1 MIKSDGF
8 NTNGL
13 TMDRS
18 IVVKL
23 GGATIEQDGVIEE
36 LAADLRDMPSVFP
49 IIVHGG
55 GSEIGRYLE
64 LLGKEFTFVEGLRVT
79 DADMVEVVEMVLS
92 GKVNKQL
99 VSRFQHCGI
108 NALGVSGKDMGLLR
122 AERYQK
128 NGNDIGF
135 VGEIVE
141 VNTTLFDICAS
152 HRVTPVVSPISEG
165 ANGETYNVN
174 ADHAALDIARAVS
187 CDDIGVHLRRG
198 GHLPVRRPARA
209 PSHPGTGRCAGR
221 SGRDHG
227 RDDSQGSLRPRM
239 PVVRRPPCP
248 HHRVAWPWDA
258 AEGTV
263 IRKQPVWYRGNH
275 WMKGACMTTEEIIA
289 LEEEY
294 IAPTYVRP
302 ARRV

>member
-1 MIKSDGF
+1 
-8 NTNGL
+8 
-13 TMDRS
+13 MDRS

-36 LAADLRDMPSVFP
+36 LAADLLDMPSVFP

-174 ADHAALDIARAVS
+174 ADHAALDIARAVA
-187 CDDIGVHLRRG
+187 CDDVVFISDVAGIYRSDGR
-198 GHLPVRRPARA
+198 PVRRLTPELADALVEAGEITGGMIPKVRSALECLSYGVRRARIIA
-209 PSHPGTGRCAGR
+209 WHGPGTLLKEL
-221 SGRDHG
+221 S
-227 RDDSQGSLRPRM
+227 SENSLY
-239 PVVRRPPCP
+239 
-248 HHRVAWPWDA
+248 
-258 AEGTV
+258 GTV
-263 IRKQPVWYRGNH
+263 V
-275 WMKGACMTTEEIIA
+275 TTG
-289 LEEEY
+289 
-294 IAPTYVRP
+294 
-302 ARRV
+302 